1 MFFYR
6 NSASGAAA
14 SFPSPTLAEISF
26 ITRSLAVVV
35 EQLGRAAASGH
46 CSPLCAQQSKR
57 SFGMRCYA
65 ALLSLLIGPVS
76 SGFTMDEALAIHPDG
91 TPVDPVA
98 FREQMCNGDG
108 ELADDASVA
117 CSIEDLETFVDY
129 MQQVNADRI
138 FLEDGSAR
146 DIKAWRQSVRDD
158 TRYKELLRA
167 SFPDM
172 LTMIES
178 GSDTEVQE
186 LLMANHNA
194 QLQAMQEEQASRTG
208 KQEL

>member
-1 MFFYR
+1 MKSPKLRAVKELRGDCYAGPR
-6 NSASGAAA
+6 RQHLASAAA
-14 SFPSPTLAEISF
+14 
-26 ITRSLAVVV
+26 
-35 EQLGRAAASGH
+35 QLGRAATSGH
-46 CSPLCAQQSKR
+46 CSPLCAQQSKS
-57 SFGMRCYA
+57 SFGMRA

-98 FREQMCNGDG
+98 FRKQMCNGDG
-108 ELADDASVA
+108 ELADDARVA

-138 FLEDGSAR
+138 FLEDGSAK

-194 QLQAMQEEQASRTG
+194 QLQAMHEEQASRTG